1 MSLDKD
7 IKPEHLEQMKR
18 LNQMLPFRIVYGAVN
33 DKTKEFVV
41 AAVATMH
48 IPNRL
53 ARTGW
58 TVYTIDRVKDARSR
72 K

>member
-1 MSLDKD
+1 MSETT
-7 IKPEHLEQMKR
+7 ISPEQLEQMRR
-18 LNQMLPFRIVYGAVN
+18 LSLTLPFRIVYGAIN
-33 DKTKEFVV
+33 NETKEFVV